1 MAKCRNINRFGD
13 RCNANT
19 CRNNPLCALHTSI
32 QKMKDEGT
40 WEDIQHKAKDKDY
53 DPHTGGA

>member
-1 MAKCRNINRFGD
+1 
-13 RCNANT
+13 
-19 CRNNPLCALHTSI
+19 
-32 QKMKDEGT
+32 MKDEGT